1 MHSLYK
7 SMEVLEASATSLCM
21 QSDCFLHTL
30 HLPQNCVTMHQP
42 VATVATDGDLQFN
55 SAKVT

>member
-1 MHSLYK
+1 
-7 SMEVLEASATSLCM
+7 MEVLEASATSLCM

-30 HLPQNCVTMHQP
+30 HLISKDTIHAPTCGYSLD
-42 VATVATDGDLQFN
+42 DGDFQFN

>member
-1 MHSLYK
+1 MHNLYK
-7 SMEVLEASATSLCM
+7 STEVLEASATSLCM

-30 HLPQNCVTMHQP
+30 HLISKDTIHAPTCGYSLD
-42 VATVATDGDLQFN
+42 DGDFQFN